1 MNLNSFTFPDG
12 SKIETYSQLQQQMI
26 VNQNTPSVAASHVT
40 GSTGQPFVQLSANTM
55 TIQTD
60 NATNLV
66 GGQIEMAMNTQMMQQ
81 MNISPDNTFVAQ
93 LSPDRQSWMV
103 MEGIKNVNM

>member
-1 MNLNSFTFPDG
+1 MNLNSFQFPDG
-12 SKIETYSQLQQQMI
+12 SRVETFSQQQQQMI

-40 GSTGQPFVQLSANTM
+40 GSTGQPFMQLSPQTM
-55 TIQTD
+55 TIQTN

-66 GGQIEMAMNTQMMQQ
+66 GGQIEMAMNTQLMAQ
-81 MNISPDNTFVAQ
+81 MNISPDNAFVAQ

>member
-1 MNLNSFTFPDG
+1 MNLNSFQFPDG
-12 SKIETYSQLQQQMI
+12 SKVETYSQLQQQMI

-40 GSTGQPFVQLSANTM
+40 GSTGQPFMQLSAQTM
-55 TIQTD
+55 TIQTN

-66 GGQIEMAMNTQMMQQ
+66 GGQIEMTMNTQLMAQ
-81 MNISPDNTFVAQ
+81 MNISPDNAFVAQ